1 MDQIRNKSLD
11 GILSGRA
18 IPVLFTLT
26 IFLSASLLFFVQPL
40 FAKIALPQIGGAPAV
55 WTTAMLFFQ
64 TVLIAGYAYAH
75 FSTRYLP
82 VVGQMGLHIAL
93 WAVALFFLPLSI
105 RTGVSFDADT
115 PVALQTLLLFA
126 AGVGVPFAVLSANA
140 PLIQSW
146 YAKTGGPSAHDP
158 YFLYGASNLG
168 SLGALLAFPLVA
180 EPLLGASQIGVLWAV
195 GFVVLGGFLFTS
207 GMAARRGGVNQSVE
221 NEPRTARPG
230 LRTTAYWLFL
240 AFIPSSLMLS
250 VTAKISRDIGSFPLI
265 WVVPLAIY
273 LLTFVLTFTNR
284 PFFGK
289 NALRWMLVCGM
300 AFFCYFLTTTSNILT
315 WETVGLLLASFFGI
329 TMMAHAALYA
339 ARPDK
344 SQLTYFYMM
353 MSIGGALGG
362 LFNSIIAPTIFD
374 DLYETRIIIFLALAL
389 FLVGGRK
396 WKIRDLT
403 IDVIVAA
410 IVVMPLAGVALGFW
424 GGDISVG
431 YRISAAL
438 IAFAIVVTNVIRR
451 PVILSAVAALAIGSA
466 YSTGDAVFK
475 DRSFFGTHRVI
486 ELNDMRIYVNGST
499 MHGAQFI
506 ADFEKP
512 RPAPLNYYHA
522 AGPMGQVMASDF
534 SLNATDI
541 GIVGLGVGSLACYA
555 QPGQNWQ
562 FYEIDALVDEV
573 ARDSS
578 LFTFVSNCAP
588 DAPTH
593 LGDARVVLEQ
603 QKDLRYDVLVI
614 DAFSSDAI
622 PVHLT
627 TKEAM
632 TLFQDRLKPGGLLV
646 LHISNRYYNM
656 SVPMARVAE
665 EIGMHARYQEFANE
679 DKLPGATS
687 SKVVLMSADADSLAP
702 FDADERWRVLE
713 SDDEPAWTDEYA
725 NILSVMR

>member
-11 GILSGRA
+11 GILSGRY

-146 YAKTGGPSAHDP
+146 YSKTGGPSAHDP

-180 EPLLGASQIGVLWAV
+180 EPLLGVSQIGVVWAV
-195 GFVVLGGFLFTS
+195 GFVLLGGFLFSS
-207 GMAARRGGVNQSVE
+207 GMVARRGGANQPAE
-221 NEPRTARPG
+221 REQRAARPG

-284 PFFGK
+284 PLFGK
-289 NALRWMLVCGM
+289 DALRWMLVGGM
-300 AFFCYFLTTTSNILT
+300 AFFCYFLTTTVNTLT
-315 WETVGLLLASFFGI
+315 WVSVGLLVASFFGI
-329 TMMAHAALYA
+329 TMVAHSALYA

-374 DLYETRIIIFLALAL
+374 DLYETRIIVFLALAL

-396 WKIRDLT
+396 WSVRDIA
-403 IDVIVAA
+403 IDGIFAVVVVTPFVA
-410 IVVMPLAGVALGFW
+410 VALGLW
-424 GGDISVG
+424 GADISFA
-431 YRISAAL
+431 YRISAGL
-438 IAFAIVVTNVIRR
+438 IAFAILVTHMIRL
-451 PVILSAVAALAIGSA
+451 PVIGAAIVALVLGAT
-466 YSTGDAVFK
+466 YNHGDVIFK
-475 DRSFFGTHRVI
+475 DRSFFGTHQVI
-486 ELNDMRIYVNGST
+486 EVDGMRLYVNGST
-499 MHGAQFI
+499 LHGAQSI
-506 ADFEKP
+506 EDLEKSRP
-512 RPAPLNYYHA
+512 RPMNYYHA
-522 AGPMGQVMASDF
+522 AAPMGQVMMSDF
-534 SLNATDI
+534 AQNAKDI
-541 GIVGLGVGSLACYA
+541 GIVGLGVGSLACFA
-555 QPGQNWQ
+555 QPGQTWQ
-562 FYEIDALVDEV
+562 FYEIDALVDQV
-573 ARDSS
+573 ARNSS
-578 LFTFVSNCAP
+578 LFTFVNNCTP

-593 LGDARVVLEQ
+593 LGDARIVLEQ
-603 QKDLRYDVLVI
+603 QKDVRYDIIVI

-622 PVHLT
+622 PVHLST
-627 TKEAM
+627 NEAIA
-632 TLFQDRLKPGGLLV
+632 LFRDRLKPGGLLL

-656 SVPMARVAE
+656 SVPMARVAD
-665 EIGMHARYQEFANE
+665 EIGMHIRFQEFANA
-679 DKLPGATS
+679 DNLPGAAS
-687 SKVVLMSADADSLAP
+687 SRVVLMSVDPQSLAE
-702 FDADERWRVLE
+702 FDADGRWRVLE
-713 SDDEPAWTDEYA
+713 SDGEPAWTDEYA